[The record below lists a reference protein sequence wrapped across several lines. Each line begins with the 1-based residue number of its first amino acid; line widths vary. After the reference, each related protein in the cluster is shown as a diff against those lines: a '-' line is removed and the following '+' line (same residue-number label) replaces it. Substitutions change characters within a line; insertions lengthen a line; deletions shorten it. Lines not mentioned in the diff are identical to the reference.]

1 MTYTAVFFDL
11 FDTLVRFERDRLPL
25 IEIGGKSVRSTAGH
39 LHAALATHVPEV
51 TLEHCYGALAAS
63 WQEAER
69 LRAIDHRE
77 VSAQER
83 FADFFQRLALDPA
96 RLVPGLDVMLIDAHR
111 DQLAKAAF
119 FPPHHRPLLERLARR
134 HRLAVVSNFD
144 YSPTALAILETG
156 GVRELFAAIVV
167 SDEVGWRK
175 PRPDIFREALRRTGV
190 DPRRTLFVGDRAD
203 IDVVGAQAM
212 GMDVAWINP
221 GHRGAPGRHRA
232 AHLRDPRPGRARR
245 HHELGVDQKRSS
257 RCSSPWYSQNAVA
270 LPFFSRHTWT
280 SGNDAD
286 TP

>member
-39 LHAALATHVPEV
+39 LHAALVTHVPEV

-77 VSAQER
+77 VSAQAR

-175 PRPDIFREALRRTGV
+175 PKAVIFETALERLGITPAEA
-190 DPRRTLFVGDRAD
+190 LFVGDRID
-203 IDVVGAQAM
+203 IDVAGARAA
-212 GMDVAWINP
+212 GLGSVWINP
-221 GHRGAPGRHRA
+221 DAVPLPPGASPPDFEV
-232 AHLRDPRPGRARR
+232 RDLA
-245 HHELGVDQKRSS
+245 ELG
-257 RCSSPWYSQNAVA
+257 PILGIAVA
-270 LPFFSRHTWT
+270 PPRIS
-280 SGNDAD
+280 
-286 TP
+286 